1 MIDRSYLSAIVELFK
16 VAGLESA
23 QHYVGHIT
31 DIMRYTFNYANV
43 YTITT
48 GLVLNEIWLY

>member
-1 MIDRSYLSAIVELFK
+1 MRDRAYLPALVELFK

-23 QHYVGHIT
+23 QHYVRHIT
-31 DIMRYTFNYANV
+31 DIMRHTFNYANV

-48 GLVLNEIWLY
+48 GLILNETW